1 MIKWILVAMRLE
13 EAVIDVAHPDRSRYR
28 KAAGAALLALIGVP
42 LLLGGCRAPGV
53 PDSPEAPHLRIATW
67 NLEHLNDTNAAGC
80 VPRDQTDYDAIADRI
95 REINPDVVAFQEV
108 ENTAA
113 ALRVFPA
120 THWHLEMSTRP
131 GPSGAAREC
140 WGLPGQ
146 YLEHQATGFAIRKE
160 IAYRRNED
168 LDSLGRRAPTLRW
181 GTDITVTL
189 GDRQLRLLSVHLK
202 SGCWSAEQDSD
213 ANRVE
218 TCATL
223 RDQIFEVRAWADRR
237 EDEGVAFGIL
247 GDFNRRFAVSDDWAW
262 RALSPESSP
271 LDLLTADLEFQCDPN
286 YEEFIDHIVLDAA
299 AAALLVPEST
309 REWPRH
315 DDHPDH
321 CAVSADLTT
330 RP

>member
-1 MIKWILVAMRLE
+1 MKLHR
-13 EAVIDVAHPDRSRYR
+13 VAHSNRRGHGKP
-28 KAAGAALLALIGVP
+28 AVAALVVLIGVP
-42 LLLGGCRAPGV
+42 LLLAGCREAGMV
-53 PDSPEAPHLRIATW
+53 PDSPEASHLRIATW

-95 REINPDVVAFQEV
+95 REIAPDVVAFQEV
-108 ENTAA
+108 ENAAA

-120 THWHLEMSTRP
+120 AHWHVEVSTRP
-131 GPSGAAREC
+131 EPAGDAREC
-140 WGLPGQ
+140 WDLPGQ

-160 IAYRRNED
+160 IAYQRNED
-168 LDSLGRRAPTLRW
+168 LGSLGGPASSQRW

-202 SGCWSAEQDSD
+202 TGCWSAEQDSD
-213 ANRVE
+213 PSRTE

-223 RDQIFEVRAWADRR
+223 SDQILEVRAWADRR
-237 EDEGVAFGIL
+237 EGEGIAFGIL
-247 GDFNRRFAVSDDWAW
+247 GDFNRRFAVSDDRAW
-262 RALSPESSP
+262 KELSPESSP
-271 LDLLTADLEFQCDPN
+271 LELLTADLESKCDPK
-286 YEEFIDHIVLDAA
+286 YEEFIDHIVLDAD

-321 CAVSADLTT
+321 CAVSADLTLG
-330 RP
+330 P

>member
-1 MIKWILVAMRLE
+1 MKLHRVARSNRRGHGKP
-13 EAVIDVAHPDRSRYR
+13 AV
-28 KAAGAALLALIGVP
+28 AALVVLIGVP
-42 LLLGGCRAPGV
+42 LLLAGCREAGMV
-53 PDSPEAPHLRIATW
+53 PDSPEASHLRIATW
-67 NLEHLNDTNAAGC
+67 NLEHLNDTDAAGC

-95 REINPDVVAFQEV
+95 REIDPDVVAFQEV

-120 THWHLEMSTRP
+120 AHWHVEVSTRP
-131 GPSGAAREC
+131 EPSGAAREC

-160 IAYRRNED
+160 IAYQRNED

-202 SGCWSAEQDSD
+202 TGCWSAEQDSD
-213 ANRVE
+213 ANRTE

-223 RDQIFEVRAWADRR
+223 SDQILEVRAWADRR

-247 GDFNRRFAVSDDWAW
+247 GDFNRRFAVRDDWAW
-262 RALSPESSP
+262 RELSPESSP
-271 LDLLTADLEFQCDPN
+271 LDLLTADLESRCDPK
-286 YEEFIDHIVLDAA
+286 YEEFIDHIVLDDD